1 MKIEIIGI
9 NTQGDGFGV
18 LNNKKVFIP
27 KTYTGDVVDFNIRK
41 ETKDYISSKLLKI
54 ITPSKDRVESDCP
67 YFDKCGGC
75 SFLCL
80 SKDKYY
86 EYKQNIL
93 KKLGFNTS
101 KFVKIGLNSR
111 RRVVFGVKNNKLGF
125 FEKNSNNL
133 IEVDDCILLEQKI
146 NILIPKL
153 KLLIKKIQ
161 ISEIS
166 ITSYENG
173 LDFLITLTRELELSE
188 NKFLID
194 FAKENNII
202 SVSYKINDGNPF
214 LFFQKEQPIMSF
226 DNGVKIELESNIF
239 LQATLEGQ
247 KAITNIVV
255 ENLKECKNV
264 LDLYCGIGTYTFPL
278 SSFVKVHSVEG
289 SQDMINILNKNI
301 KLNKLSS
308 KITAECRNLVSS
320 PLLKYELEKFDGI
333 VINPPRNG
341 AKSQCENLVN
351 SNIKKIVMVSC
362 NPQTFKI
369 DSEILLNADYR
380 LLNVV
385 GIDQFFQTQHLEVV
399 SVFEKK

>member
-9 NTQGDGFGV
+9 NTQGDGFGI

-27 KTYTGDVVDFNIRK
+27 KTYTGDVVDFDVQR
-41 ETKDYISSKLLKI
+41 ETKNYILGKLIKI
-54 ITPSKDRVESDCP
+54 ITLSKDRVKSDCP

-86 EYKQNIL
+86 EYKENIL

-111 RRVVFGVKNNKLGF
+111 RRVVFGVKNCKLGF
-125 FEKNSNNL
+125 FEKDSNNL
-133 IEVDDCILLEQKI
+133 VEVDNCILLEKNI
-146 NILIPKL
+146 NILILKL
-153 KLLIKKIQ
+153 KLLIKKIPV
-161 ISEIS
+161 SEIS
-166 ITSYENG
+166 ITNYENG
-173 LDFLITLTRELELSE
+173 LDILFTLKKELDLNQ
-188 NKFLID
+188 NKLLID

-202 SVSYKINDGNPF
+202 SVDYKINDGNPF
-214 LFFQKEQPIMSF
+214 LFFQKEQPTMSF

-247 KAITNIVV
+247 RAITNIVV
-255 ENLKECKNV
+255 ENLKDCKSV

-308 KITAECRNLVSS
+308 KITTECRNLVSS
-320 PLLKYELEKFDGI
+320 PLLKYELNDFDGV

-351 SNIKKIVMVSC
+351 SNVKKIVMVSC

-369 DSEILLNADYR
+369 DSEVLLNSDYR
-380 LLNVV
+380 ILSVF

-399 SVFEKK
+399 SIFEKK